1 MTTLKKEDKIQIIE
15 ARLKSIEYKKYS
27 LGIDLVVENNKSEPL
42 EEAVINLNNAIEE
55 CNNQLEVLNSELADV
70 NALAEQVKMEK
81 LELIV
86 NALQE
91 RIGQLVSGYETQ
103 IAVLRAELT
112 ELMNKQQEQAEYAKS
127 LDAKIEEV

>member
-1 MTTLKKEDKIQIIE
+1 
-15 ARLKSIEYKKYS
+15 
-27 LGIDLVVENNKSEPL
+27 
-42 EEAVINLNNAIEE
+42 
-55 CNNQLEVLNSELADV
+55 
-70 NALAEQVKMEK
+70 MER

-112 ELMNKQQEQAEYAKS
+112 ELMNKQQEKEEYAKS
-127 LDAKIEEV
+127 IDSKLEEA